1 MNHRKAI
8 RAHVLKRLSERLN
21 IDADVTVITELKRQ
35 IREGEA
41 TQLTKSDFVKHRYG
55 KWRCFYNNTNLVVV
69 FDELHNTIMTVYQ

>member
-1 MNHRKAI
+1 M
-8 RAHVLKRLSERLN
+8 LKRLSERLN

-41 TQLTKSDFVKHRYG
+41 TQLTKSDFVKRRHG